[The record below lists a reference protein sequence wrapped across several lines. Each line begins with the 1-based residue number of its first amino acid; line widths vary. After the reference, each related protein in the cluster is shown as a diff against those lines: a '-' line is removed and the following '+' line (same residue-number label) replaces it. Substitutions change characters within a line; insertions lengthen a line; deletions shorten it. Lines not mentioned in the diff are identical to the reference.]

1 MKSVLRLSRF
11 LKPYLGLVILNL
23 VLMIG
28 LVAAD
33 LSIPRLIQTLVDTGI
48 RQHDMAAIVNISL
61 AITGVTVFSAVCT
74 VSSILLVVRI
84 SQKTASDIRRKLFV
98 KIQSFSFGNFDH
110 LQPGQLLT
118 RLTSDVSQVGQL
130 ILQTLRMF
138 IRAPLMILGSVIMLM
153 MTNWQ
158 IALIILALMTLAIIV
173 FMLYAN
179 KAQPLFMQVQRKL
192 DRLNTIFQENLSGVR
207 IVKSFVR
214 ADHENERFN
223 GANVD
228 LTDRT
233 IKVERMLAFVLPI
246 LRLLANLGFVVV
258 VWFGGIKVINGDI
271 TIGQIIAMNNY
282 TLWAMF
288 ALVNVGMM
296 VSFISSADAS
306 AWRIFEV
313 LDSHSEV
320 CDKDH
325 AITLSNVKGRVT
337 FEDVS
342 FAYNGQGQ
350 EPVLNHINLVAEPGE
365 TVAIVGSTGAGKS
378 TLINLIPRFYDAT
391 AGKVMIDGIDVRDI
405 TINSLRAHVG
415 VALQDTVLFTGTI
428 RDNIRYGRPD
438 AKDEDIFE
446 AAKSAQA
453 HDFITSFPS
462 GYDTII
468 GQRGVNLSGGQK
480 QRLAIARAL
489 LLKPS
494 ILVLDDATSSVD
506 VETEVKIQAALDRF
520 MADRTSFIVAQRIST
535 VMRADKIVVLDRGKI
550 EAVGTHQSLMETSP
564 IYQEIYHSQL
574 GDGKEGESREQSIIQ

>member
-1 MKSVLRLSRF
+1 MKSILRLYSF

-23 VLMIG
+23 VLVIG

-33 LSIPRLIQTLVDTGI
+33 LSIPRLLQTLVDTGI
-48 RQHDMAAIVNISL
+48 RQRDMAAIVNISL
-61 AITGVTVFSAVCT
+61 AITELTLFSAVCT
-74 VSSILLVVRI
+74 VGSVLIAVRV
-84 SQKTASDIRRKLFV
+84 SQRTAADIRRRLFV
-98 KIQSFSFGNFDH
+98 QIQSFSFGNFDH
-110 LQPGQLLT
+110 LQTGQLLT
-118 RLTSDVSQVGQL
+118 RLTSDISQVGQL
-130 ILQTLRMF
+130 LLQTLRMF
-138 IRAPLMILGSVIMLM
+138 VRAPLMILGSVILLM
-153 MTNWQ
+153 ATNWQ
-158 IALIILALMTLAIIV
+158 IALVILALMTSATIV

-179 KAQPLFMQVQRKL
+179 KAQPLYMQVQRKL
-192 DRLNTIFQENLSGVR
+192 DRLNTIFQENLAGVR

-214 ADHENERFN
+214 ADHENDRFN
-223 GANVD
+223 TANVD
-228 LTDRT
+228 LTERA

-246 LRLLANLGFVVV
+246 LRLLANLGFVIVM
-258 VWFGGIKVINGDI
+258 WFGGIQVINGNI
-271 TIGQIIAMNNY
+271 TMGQIIAMNNY

-306 AWRIFEV
+306 AQRIFEV
-313 LDSHSEV
+313 LDSHPEV
-320 CDKDH
+320 SDKDH
-325 AITLSNVKGRVT
+325 AIILSEVKGRVT
-337 FEDVS
+337 FEDVT

-378 TLINLIPRFYDAT
+378 TLIDLIPRFYDVT
-391 AGKVMIDGIDVRDI
+391 GGRVMIDGIDVRDI
-405 TINSLRAHVG
+405 SLDSLRSHVG
-415 VALQDTVLFTGTI
+415 VALQETVLFTGTI
-428 RDNIRYGRPD
+428 HDNICYGRPD
-438 AKDEDIFE
+438 AKDEEIFI

-453 HDFITSFPS
+453 HDFITSFPK
-462 GYDTII
+462 GYDTMI

-520 MADRTSFIVAQRIST
+520 MTNRTSFIVAQRIST
-535 VMRADKIVVLDRGKI
+535 VLGADKIVVLDRGKI

-574 GDGKEGESREQSIIQ
+574 GDGKEGGSHER

>member
-1 MKSVLRLSRF
+1 MKSVLRLLRF
-11 LKPYLGLVILNL
+11 LKPYLGLVMLDL

-33 LSIPRLIQTLVDTGI
+33 LSIPRLIQTLVDIGI
-48 RQHDMAAIVNISL
+48 RQRDMAAITNISL
-61 AITGVTVFSAVCT
+61 AMVGVTLFSALCT
-74 VSSILLVVRI
+74 VGSVLVAVRV
-84 SQKTASDIRRKLFV
+84 SQRATADIRRRLFV
-98 KIQSFSFGNFDH
+98 QIQSFSFGNFDR
-110 LQPGQLLT
+110 LQTGQLLT
-118 RLTSDVSQVGQL
+118 RLTSDISQVGQL
-130 ILQTLRMF
+130 LLQTLRMF
-138 IRAPLMILGSVIMLM
+138 IRAPLMILGSVILLM
-153 MTNWQ
+153 ATNWQ
-158 IALIILALMTLAIIV
+158 IALIILTLMTLATIV

-179 KAQPLFMQVQRKL
+179 KAQPLFMQVQKKL
-192 DRLNTIFQENLSGVR
+192 GRLNTIFQENLAGVR

-214 ADHENERFN
+214 ADHENARFN
-223 GANVD
+223 TANVD
-228 LTDRT
+228 LAERA

-258 VWFGGIKVINGDI
+258 LWFGGIQVMNGNI
-271 TIGQIIAMNNY
+271 TMGQIIAMNNY

-306 AWRIFEV
+306 AERIFEV
-313 LDSHSEV
+313 LDSHPEIS
-320 CDKDH
+320 DKDH
-325 AITLSNVKGRVT
+325 AITLSKVKGRVT
-337 FEDVS
+337 FEDVT

-365 TVAIVGSTGAGKS
+365 AVAIVGSTGAGKS
-378 TLINLIPRFYDAT
+378 TLINLIPRFYDVT

-405 TINSLRAHVG
+405 SLDSLRSQVG
-415 VALQDTVLFTGTI
+415 VALQETVLFTGTI
-428 RDNIRYGRPD
+428 RDNICYGRPN
-438 AKDEDIFE
+438 AKDEEVFA

-453 HDFITSFPS
+453 HEFITSFPK
-462 GYDTII
+462 GYDTMI

-489 LLKPS
+489 LLKPN

-520 MADRTSFIVAQRIST
+520 MVGRTSFIVAQRIST
-535 VMRADKIVVLDRGKI
+535 VLGADKIVVLDRGRI
-550 EAVGTHQSLMETSP
+550 EAVGTHQSLMKTSP

-574 GDGKEGESREQSIIQ
+574 GDGKEGGSFE

>member
-1 MKSVLRLSRF
+1 MKSVLRLLRF
-11 LKPYLGLVILNL
+11 LKPYLGLVMLDL

-33 LSIPRLIQTLVDTGI
+33 LSIPRLIQTLVDIGI
-48 RQHDMAAIVNISL
+48 RQRDMAAITNISL
-61 AITGVTVFSAVCT
+61 AMVGVTLFSALCT
-74 VSSILLVVRI
+74 VGSVLVAVRV
-84 SQKTASDIRRKLFV
+84 SQRATADIRRRLFV
-98 KIQSFSFGNFDH
+98 QIQSFSFGNFDR
-110 LQPGQLLT
+110 LQTGQLLT
-118 RLTSDVSQVGQL
+118 RLTSDISQVGQL
-130 ILQTLRMF
+130 LLQTLRMF
-138 IRAPLMILGSVIMLM
+138 IRAPLMILGSVILLM
-153 MTNWQ
+153 ATNWQ
-158 IALIILALMTLAIIV
+158 IALIILTLMTLATIV

-179 KAQPLFMQVQRKL
+179 KAQPLFMQVQKKL
-192 DRLNTIFQENLSGVR
+192 GRLNTIFQENLAGVR

-214 ADHENERFN
+214 ADHENARFN
-223 GANVD
+223 TANVD
-228 LTDRT
+228 LAERA

-258 VWFGGIKVINGDI
+258 LWFGGIQVMNGNI
-271 TIGQIIAMNNY
+271 TMGQIIAMNNY

-306 AWRIFEV
+306 TERIFEV
-313 LDSHSEV
+313 LDSHPEIS
-320 CDKDH
+320 DKDH
-325 AITLSNVKGRVT
+325 AITLSKIKGRVT
-337 FEDVS
+337 FEDVT

-378 TLINLIPRFYDAT
+378 TLINLIPRFYDVT

-405 TINSLRAHVG
+405 SLDSLRSQVG
-415 VALQDTVLFTGTI
+415 VALQETVLFTGTI
-428 RDNIRYGRPD
+428 RDNICYGRPN
-438 AKDEDIFE
+438 ANDEEVFA

-453 HDFITSFPS
+453 HEFITSFPK
-462 GYDTII
+462 GYDTMI
-468 GQRGVNLSGGQK
+468 GQRGVNLLGGQK

-489 LLKPS
+489 LLKPN

-520 MADRTSFIVAQRIST
+520 MVDRTSFIVAQRIST
-535 VMRADKIVVLDRGKI
+535 VLGADKIVVLDRGRI
-550 EAVGTHQSLMETSP
+550 EAVGTHQSLMKTSP

-574 GDGKEGESREQSIIQ
+574 GDGREGGSFE

>member
-1 MKSVLRLSRF
+1 MKSVLRLLRF
-11 LKPYLGLVILNL
+11 LKPYLGLVMLDL

-33 LSIPRLIQTLVDTGI
+33 LSIPRLIQTLVDIGI
-48 RQHDMAAIVNISL
+48 RQRDMAAITNISL
-61 AITGVTVFSAVCT
+61 AMVGVTLFSALCT
-74 VSSILLVVRI
+74 VGSVLVAVRV
-84 SQKTASDIRRKLFV
+84 SQRATADIRRRLFV
-98 KIQSFSFGNFDH
+98 QIQSFSFGNFDR
-110 LQPGQLLT
+110 LQTGQLLT
-118 RLTSDVSQVGQL
+118 RLTSDISQVGQL
-130 ILQTLRMF
+130 LLQTLRMF
-138 IRAPLMILGSVIMLM
+138 IRAPLMILGSVILLM
-153 MTNWQ
+153 ATNWQ
-158 IALIILALMTLAIIV
+158 IALIILTLMTLATIV

-179 KAQPLFMQVQRKL
+179 KAQPLFMQVQKKL
-192 DRLNTIFQENLSGVR
+192 GRLNTIFQENLAGVR

-214 ADHENERFN
+214 ADHENARFN
-223 GANVD
+223 TANVD
-228 LTDRT
+228 LAERA

-258 VWFGGIKVINGDI
+258 LWFGGIQVMNGNI
-271 TIGQIIAMNNY
+271 TMGQIIAMNNY

-306 AWRIFEV
+306 AERIFEV
-313 LDSHSEV
+313 LDSHPEIS
-320 CDKDH
+320 DKDH
-325 AITLSNVKGRVT
+325 AITLSKIKGRVT
-337 FEDVS
+337 FEDVT

-378 TLINLIPRFYDAT
+378 TLINLIPRFYDVT

-405 TINSLRAHVG
+405 SLDSLRSQVG
-415 VALQDTVLFTGTI
+415 VALQETVLFTGTI
-428 RDNIRYGRPD
+428 RDNICYGRPN
-438 AKDEDIFE
+438 AKDEEVFA

-453 HDFITSFPS
+453 HEFITSFPK
-462 GYDTII
+462 GYDTMI

-489 LLKPS
+489 LLKPN

-520 MADRTSFIVAQRIST
+520 MVDRTSFIVAQRIST
-535 VMRADKIVVLDRGKI
+535 VLGADKIVVLDRGRI
-550 EAVGTHQSLMETSP
+550 EAVGTHQSLMKTSP

-574 GDGKEGESREQSIIQ
+574 GDGREGGSFE

>member
-1 MKSVLRLSRF
+1 MLD
-11 LKPYLGLVILNL
+11 L

-33 LSIPRLIQTLVDTGI
+33 LSIPRLIQTLVDIGI
-48 RQHDMAAIVNISL
+48 RQRDISAITNISL
-61 AITGVTVFSAVCT
+61 AMVGVTLFSALCT
-74 VSSILLVVRI
+74 VGSVLVAVRV
-84 SQKTASDIRRKLFV
+84 SQRATADIRRRLFV
-98 KIQSFSFGNFDH
+98 QIQSFSFGNFDR
-110 LQPGQLLT
+110 LQTGQLLT
-118 RLTSDVSQVGQL
+118 RLTSDISQVGQL
-130 ILQTLRMF
+130 LLQTLRMF
-138 IRAPLMILGSVIMLM
+138 IRAPLMILGSVILLM
-153 MTNWQ
+153 ATNWQ
-158 IALIILALMTLAIIV
+158 IALIILTLMTLATIV

-179 KAQPLFMQVQRKL
+179 KAQPLFMQVQKKL
-192 DRLNTIFQENLSGVR
+192 GRLNTIFQENLAGVR

-214 ADHENERFN
+214 ADHENARFN
-223 GANVD
+223 TANVD
-228 LTDRT
+228 LAERA

-258 VWFGGIKVINGDI
+258 LWFGGIQVMNGNI
-271 TIGQIIAMNNY
+271 TMGQIIAMNNY

-306 AWRIFEV
+306 TERIFEV
-313 LDSHSEV
+313 LDSHPEIS
-320 CDKDH
+320 DKDH
-325 AITLSNVKGRVT
+325 AITLSKIKGRVT
-337 FEDVS
+337 FEDVT

-378 TLINLIPRFYDAT
+378 TLINLIPRFYDVT

-405 TINSLRAHVG
+405 SLDSLRSHVG
-415 VALQDTVLFTGTI
+415 VALQETVLFTGTI
-428 RDNIRYGRPD
+428 RDNICYGRPN
-438 AKDEDIFE
+438 AKDEEVFA

-453 HDFITSFPS
+453 HEFITSFPK

-489 LLKPS
+489 LLKPN

-520 MADRTSFIVAQRIST
+520 MVDRTSFIVAQRIST
-535 VMRADKIVVLDRGKI
+535 VLGADKIVVLDRGRI
-550 EAVGTHQSLMETSP
+550 EAVGTHQSLMKTSP

-574 GDGKEGESREQSIIQ
+574 GDGREGGSFE